1 MTSRT
6 PAFDDVEAPTL
17 RSELRNI
24 GRAVVQPIVTIGLAL
39 LLGLVV
45 VIAIGGDPIAAYSN
59 FLFGS
64 FANTV
69 NFGNLLAKSTPLLF
83 TGLGVVVA
91 FRAGLFNIGGEGQMY
106 VGAFFGA
113 VVGFTLTGLPG
124 PILVLCIIVVAA
136 IVGGLLSALPG
147 WLKAYFA
154 VDEVVTSLLLNYVAI
169 LFTEYL
175 VLNPFKDV
183 TAGGPATV
191 KIATKA
197 WLPVIVP
204 DSTATV
210 GLLIALVMVVAT
222 WFLLFRTVWGANM
235 RAVGTNRRFAETMGI
250 NVKRTIVQAM
260 FVSGALAGIGGAIEV
275 MGVEHRFYQ
284 GFSPGFGFLGLTVA
298 LLAKLNPWGTLAMA
312 LLYAGLLNGA
322 AVMQINTS
330 VPYPLVNLLAGI
342 VVLIMTAQIR
352 LRPAWL
358 SRILPRRIEP

>member
-1 MTSRT
+1 MTSQT
-6 PAFDDVEAPTL
+6 PAADDLERVTLQSTL
-17 RSELRNI
+17 RSL
-24 GRAVVQPIVTIGLAL
+24 GRSVLQPVVTIGLAL
-39 LLGLVV
+39 LFGLFI
-45 VIAIGGDPIAAYSN
+45 VILIGGDPIAAYSN

-64 FANTV
+64 FSNSV
-69 NFGNLLAKSTPLLF
+69 NFGNLLAKSTPLII

-106 VGAFFGA
+106 FGAFFGA
-113 VVGFTLTGLPG
+113 LVGFTLTGLPG
-124 PILVLCIIVVAA
+124 PILILAIIVVAA
-136 IVGGLLSALPG
+136 IAGGLLSALAG
-147 WLKAYFA
+147 WLKAYYQ
-154 VDEVVTSLLLNYVAI
+154 VDEVVTTLLLNYVAI

-175 VLNPFKDV
+175 VLNPFQDP

-191 KIATKA
+191 LIAPQA

-204 DSTATV
+204 QSTATV
-210 GLLIALVMVVAT
+210 GLLIGLVLVVLT
-222 WFLLFRTVWGANM
+222 WFLLFRTVWGSQV

-250 NVKRTIVQAM
+250 NVKRTILQAM

-298 LLAKLNPWGTLAMA
+298 LLAKLNPWGTLVMA
-312 LLYAGLLNGA
+312 LFYAELLNGA

-342 VVLIMTAQIR
+342 VVLIMTAQIQFPGWVR
-352 LRPAWL
+352 RF
-358 SRILPRRIEP
+358 IPRRVEA